1 MIAIS
6 FRRMMSKPVATLRV
20 VGREPG
26 VSDRGGQGK
35 SRKVRPV
42 GRGGNHQQ
50 TQITLQTLPTSGKLC
65 DFRQRAIL
73 VQLSTPFGA
82 NDGR

>member
-1 MIAIS
+1 MIANA
-6 FRRMMSKPVATLRV
+6 FRRMMSKPVAILRV

-42 GRGGNHQQ
+42 GRGREHQQ
-50 TQITLQTLPTSGKLC
+50 IQITLQTLPMSGKLC

-73 VQLSTPFGA
+73 VQLWTPFGA
-82 NDGR
+82 DVGR